1 MDTLRSQLKEV
12 QGHLADRDKKYRQ
25 LNHEYREAR
34 DQWAATKE
42 DYETRIRKLEAENNL
57 LRGGH
62 GLTLTQA
69 EKDEVENRFRKT
81 TNELAAKT
89 KQCEALQHQLR
100 LLQNRTAPAQAVA
113 QDIPEG
119 HVVSLFTKLRERIRN
134 ASMKRFSESTDT
146 SLIPQKSREELDQ
159 LSSKWESYMG
169 SQMVGYLLRALI
181 WRYVHSALFMKP
193 GRIWGQDTRNMLRTL
208 SGMMTPKVSDV
219 EYQAWRMETGRLLHQ
234 SCEVDATVLDAVMK
248 QIYEATK
255 HFATGKNTE
264 ELKKSIGEIVMIGA
278 ELSDIFVRSHYEP
291 LMSNKPGSGLTRGF
305 PFQEETMEIKAKLG
319 SQHVVDMMITPCLLK
334 KDGDYS
340 VLAKAEV
347 VRQGPMGGA
356 SAAPAASAA
365 AEEEEEEEEER
376 ELVFAP
382 PQAKNHNFNSILQD
396 LRRRNLSV
404 GNRLRSIRED
414 AAFVAEV
421 AAAFG
426 PGRPRPVVANERC
439 GSWYVHPRSKA
450 ASAYFK
456 STDGHFGQW
465 RFSARRLNLHL
476 LDLVGERDGC
486 VVVDS
491 TRRGKRMPDALS
503 KTVPIWCCVL
513 NNALFPAS
521 PEREEGEGGGD
532 GDADGDAGGRPLA
545 FDIHVPPNVVSD
557 SERAQMRARIP
568 EHVALLRS
576 LGLDLAALRRKLK
589 KPLRPIWVT
598 QESRL
603 APTAVV
609 FEDYHPVICCTSS
622 RRVVGAEMSE
632 GGYIQGAGD
641 DTEHWALGLTPPVFW
656 EHADLLLST
665 PEPDLPDLV
674 RSLVARH
681 ASSAAASAP
690 KEIAPCLSV
699 SALPMA
705 EQPSS
710 TCIVALHAKATDAS
724 SWRKSP
730 VLMEVGI
737 GKHKVASR
745 NLRLALPHICT
756 FVQQYLAERGSARLL
771 IACESGKDLSVG
783 VALALLCEFQD
794 AEGSLGPRRERP
806 DVNKGVIKVKL
817 GSIMTR
823 FPEANPSR
831 ATLQSVNSYL
841 MG

>member
-1 MDTLRSQLKEV
+1 MGSASV
-12 QGHLADRDKKYRQ
+12 
-25 LNHEYREAR
+25 
-34 DQWAATKE
+34 
-42 DYETRIRKLEAENNL
+42 
-57 LRGGH
+57 
-62 GLTLTQA
+62 
-69 EKDEVENRFRKT
+69 
-81 TNELAAKT
+81 
-89 KQCEALQHQLR
+89 
-100 LLQNRTAPAQAVA
+100 APA
-113 QDIPEG
+113 
-119 HVVSLFTKLRERIRN
+119 
-134 ASMKRFSESTDT
+134 T
-146 SLIPQKSREELDQ
+146 S
-159 LSSKWESYMG
+159 
-169 SQMVGYLLRALI
+169 
-181 WRYVHSALFMKP
+181 
-193 GRIWGQDTRNMLRTL
+193 
-208 SGMMTPKVSDV
+208 
-219 EYQAWRMETGRLLHQ
+219 
-234 SCEVDATVLDAVMK
+234 
-248 QIYEATK
+248 
-255 HFATGKNTE
+255 
-264 ELKKSIGEIVMIGA
+264 
-278 ELSDIFVRSHYEP
+278 
-291 LMSNKPGSGLTRGF
+291 
-305 PFQEETMEIKAKLG
+305 
-319 SQHVVDMMITPCLLK
+319 
-334 KDGDYS
+334 
-340 VLAKAEV
+340 
-347 VRQGPMGGA
+347 
-356 SAAPAASAA
+356 A
-365 AEEEEEEEEER
+365 AEEEEEEA
-376 ELVFAP
+376 ELVLAP
-382 PQAKNHNFNSILQD
+382 PQPKNHNFNSILQD
-396 LRRRNLSV
+396 LRRHNLSM

-426 PGRPRPVVANERC
+426 PGRRPRPVVANERC
-439 GSWYVHPRSKA
+439 GSWYVHPRSRA

-513 NNALFPAS
+513 NNALFPTS
-521 PEREEGEGGGD
+521 PERGEGD
-532 GDADGDAGGRPLA
+532 GDAEGDAGGRPLA

-568 EHVALLRS
+568 EHVALLKS
-576 LGLDLAALRRKLK
+576 LGLDLPALRRKLK

-603 APTAVV
+603 APTDVV
-609 FEDYHPVICCTSS
+609 FEDYHPIICCTSS

-665 PEPDLPDLV
+665 PEPVLPDLV
-674 RSLVARH
+674 RSLVASH

-690 KEIAPCLSV
+690 KEIAPCLLV
-699 SALPMA
+699 SSLPIS

-745 NLRLALPHICT
+745 NLRLALPHICA
-756 FVQQYLAERGSARLL
+756 FVQQYFERTAAEAEDPDLAQHRSARVL

-794 AEGSLGPRRERP
+794 AEGNLGPRRERP

-817 GSIMTR
+817 GSIMTK

>member
-1 MDTLRSQLKEV
+1 
-12 QGHLADRDKKYRQ
+12 
-25 LNHEYREAR
+25 
-34 DQWAATKE
+34 
-42 DYETRIRKLEAENNL
+42 
-57 LRGGH
+57 
-62 GLTLTQA
+62 
-69 EKDEVENRFRKT
+69 
-81 TNELAAKT
+81 
-89 KQCEALQHQLR
+89 
-100 LLQNRTAPAQAVA
+100 
-113 QDIPEG
+113 
-119 HVVSLFTKLRERIRN
+119 
-134 ASMKRFSESTDT
+134 
-146 SLIPQKSREELDQ
+146 
-159 LSSKWESYMG
+159 
-169 SQMVGYLLRALI
+169 
-181 WRYVHSALFMKP
+181 
-193 GRIWGQDTRNMLRTL
+193 
-208 SGMMTPKVSDV
+208 
-219 EYQAWRMETGRLLHQ
+219 
-234 SCEVDATVLDAVMK
+234 
-248 QIYEATK
+248 
-255 HFATGKNTE
+255 
-264 ELKKSIGEIVMIGA
+264 
-278 ELSDIFVRSHYEP
+278 
-291 LMSNKPGSGLTRGF
+291 
-305 PFQEETMEIKAKLG
+305 
-319 SQHVVDMMITPCLLK
+319 
-334 KDGDYS
+334 
-340 VLAKAEV
+340 
-347 VRQGPMGGA
+347 MGGT
-356 SAAPAASAA
+356 SAAPPDPS
-365 AEEEEEEEEER
+365 AEEEEEEP
-376 ELVFAP
+376 VFAP

-396 LRRRNLSV
+396 LRRRSLSM

-426 PGRPRPVVANERC
+426 PPGRPRPVVANERC
-439 GSWYVHPRSKA
+439 GSWYVPPRSKA

-513 NNALFPAS
+513 NNALFPT
-521 PEREEGEGGGD
+521 PPGREEGDGEGN
-532 GDADGDAGGRPLA
+532 GDAGDPPPA
-545 FDIHVPPNVVSD
+545 FDVHVPPNVVSD

-568 EHVALLRS
+568 EHVALLKS
-576 LGLDLAALRRKLK
+576 LDVDLPALRRKLR

-603 APTAVV
+603 APTDAV
-609 FEDYHPVICCTSS
+609 FEDYHPIICCTSS

-665 PEPDLPDLV
+665 PEPDLPDLI
-674 RSLVARH
+674 RSLVASH

-690 KEIAPCLSV
+690 KEIAPCLFV
-699 SALPMA
+699 SALPIA
-705 EQPSS
+705 EQLSS
-710 TCIVALHAKATDAS
+710 TCVVAMHAKTTDSS

-730 VLMEVGI
+730 VLMDVGI

-745 NLRLALPHICT
+745 NLRLALPHICA
-756 FVQQYLAERGSARLL
+756 FVQRHLERTVAEAEDPDPAQHGCGRVL

-783 VALALLCEFQD
+783 VALALLCQFQD
-794 AEGSLGPRRERP
+794 AEGNLAPRRERP

>member
-1 MDTLRSQLKEV
+1 
-12 QGHLADRDKKYRQ
+12 
-25 LNHEYREAR
+25 
-34 DQWAATKE
+34 
-42 DYETRIRKLEAENNL
+42 
-57 LRGGH
+57 
-62 GLTLTQA
+62 
-69 EKDEVENRFRKT
+69 
-81 TNELAAKT
+81 
-89 KQCEALQHQLR
+89 
-100 LLQNRTAPAQAVA
+100 
-113 QDIPEG
+113 
-119 HVVSLFTKLRERIRN
+119 
-134 ASMKRFSESTDT
+134 
-146 SLIPQKSREELDQ
+146 
-159 LSSKWESYMG
+159 
-169 SQMVGYLLRALI
+169 
-181 WRYVHSALFMKP
+181 
-193 GRIWGQDTRNMLRTL
+193 
-208 SGMMTPKVSDV
+208 
-219 EYQAWRMETGRLLHQ
+219 
-234 SCEVDATVLDAVMK
+234 
-248 QIYEATK
+248 
-255 HFATGKNTE
+255 
-264 ELKKSIGEIVMIGA
+264 
-278 ELSDIFVRSHYEP
+278 
-291 LMSNKPGSGLTRGF
+291 
-305 PFQEETMEIKAKLG
+305 
-319 SQHVVDMMITPCLLK
+319 
-334 KDGDYS
+334 
-340 VLAKAEV
+340 
-347 VRQGPMGGA
+347 MGGA
-356 SAAPAASAA
+356 SAAPATS
-365 AEEEEEEEEER
+365 AEEEGEEE
-376 ELVFAP
+376 LAFAP

-396 LRRRNLSV
+396 LRRSNLSM

-486 VVVDS
+486 VLVDS

-513 NNALFPAS
+513 NNALFPTS
-521 PEREEGEGGGD
+521 PEREKGD
-532 GDADGDAGGRPLA
+532 GDADGDGDTDAEGHAGGHPLV

-568 EHVALLRS
+568 EHVALLKS

-603 APTAVV
+603 APMDVV

-674 RSLVARH
+674 RSLVASH

-699 SALPMA
+699 SALPIA

-745 NLRLALPHICT
+745 NLRPALPHICA
-756 FVQQYLAERGSARLL
+756 FVRQYFERTAAEAEGPDLARHGSAQVL

-794 AEGSLGPRRERP
+794 AEGRLGPRRERP

-817 GSIMTR
+817 GSIMTK

>member
-1 MDTLRSQLKEV
+1 
-12 QGHLADRDKKYRQ
+12 
-25 LNHEYREAR
+25 
-34 DQWAATKE
+34 
-42 DYETRIRKLEAENNL
+42 
-57 LRGGH
+57 
-62 GLTLTQA
+62 
-69 EKDEVENRFRKT
+69 
-81 TNELAAKT
+81 
-89 KQCEALQHQLR
+89 
-100 LLQNRTAPAQAVA
+100 
-113 QDIPEG
+113 
-119 HVVSLFTKLRERIRN
+119 
-134 ASMKRFSESTDT
+134 
-146 SLIPQKSREELDQ
+146 
-159 LSSKWESYMG
+159 
-169 SQMVGYLLRALI
+169 
-181 WRYVHSALFMKP
+181 
-193 GRIWGQDTRNMLRTL
+193 
-208 SGMMTPKVSDV
+208 
-219 EYQAWRMETGRLLHQ
+219 
-234 SCEVDATVLDAVMK
+234 
-248 QIYEATK
+248 
-255 HFATGKNTE
+255 
-264 ELKKSIGEIVMIGA
+264 
-278 ELSDIFVRSHYEP
+278 
-291 LMSNKPGSGLTRGF
+291 
-305 PFQEETMEIKAKLG
+305 
-319 SQHVVDMMITPCLLK
+319 
-334 KDGDYS
+334 
-340 VLAKAEV
+340 
-347 VRQGPMGGA
+347 MGGA
-356 SAAPAASAA
+356 SAAPPSSW
-365 AEEEEEEEEER
+365 AEEE

-404 GNRLRSIRED
+404 GNRLRSVRED

-426 PGRPRPVVANERC
+426 AGRPRPVVANERC

-521 PEREEGEGGGD
+521 PERGE
-532 GDADGDAGGRPLA
+532 GDADADAEDGGGGRPLA
-545 FDIHVPPNVVSD
+545 FDVHVPPNVVSD

-568 EHVALLRS
+568 EHVALLKS
-576 LGLDLAALRRKLK
+576 LDVDLPALRRKLR

-603 APTAVV
+603 APTDVV
-609 FEDYHPVICCTSS
+609 FEDYHPIICCISS

-674 RSLVARH
+674 RSLVANH
-681 ASSAAASAP
+681 ASSATAFAP
-690 KEIAPCLSV
+690 KEIAPCLFV
-699 SALPMA
+699 SGLPIA

-710 TCIVALHAKATDAS
+710 TCIVAIHAKATDAS

-745 NLRLALPHICT
+745 NLRLALPHICA
-756 FVQQYLAERGSARLL
+756 FVQQYLERTAAEAEDAGLVRPGSGRVL

-783 VALALLCEFQD
+783 VALALLCQFQD

>member
-1 MDTLRSQLKEV
+1 
-12 QGHLADRDKKYRQ
+12 
-25 LNHEYREAR
+25 
-34 DQWAATKE
+34 
-42 DYETRIRKLEAENNL
+42 
-57 LRGGH
+57 
-62 GLTLTQA
+62 
-69 EKDEVENRFRKT
+69 
-81 TNELAAKT
+81 
-89 KQCEALQHQLR
+89 
-100 LLQNRTAPAQAVA
+100 
-113 QDIPEG
+113 
-119 HVVSLFTKLRERIRN
+119 
-134 ASMKRFSESTDT
+134 
-146 SLIPQKSREELDQ
+146 
-159 LSSKWESYMG
+159 
-169 SQMVGYLLRALI
+169 
-181 WRYVHSALFMKP
+181 
-193 GRIWGQDTRNMLRTL
+193 
-208 SGMMTPKVSDV
+208 
-219 EYQAWRMETGRLLHQ
+219 
-234 SCEVDATVLDAVMK
+234 
-248 QIYEATK
+248 
-255 HFATGKNTE
+255 
-264 ELKKSIGEIVMIGA
+264 
-278 ELSDIFVRSHYEP
+278 
-291 LMSNKPGSGLTRGF
+291 
-305 PFQEETMEIKAKLG
+305 
-319 SQHVVDMMITPCLLK
+319 
-334 KDGDYS
+334 
-340 VLAKAEV
+340 
-347 VRQGPMGGA
+347 MGGA
-356 SAAPAASAA
+356 SAAPQTSS
-365 AEEEEEEEEER
+365 AEEEEEEAA
-376 ELVFAP
+376 FAP
-382 PQAKNHNFNSILQD
+382 PQTKNHNFNSILQD

-426 PGRPRPVVANERC
+426 PPGRRRRPVVANERC
-439 GSWYVHPRSKA
+439 GSWYVPPRSKA

-513 NNALFPAS
+513 NNALFPA
-521 PEREEGEGGGD
+521 PPGREKGDGDGD
-532 GDADGDAGGRPLA
+532 GDADADADAGAEGDAGGPPLA
-545 FDIHVPPNVVSD
+545 FDVHVPPNVVSD

-576 LGLDLAALRRKLK
+576 LGVDLPALRRKLR

-603 APTAVV
+603 APTDVV
-609 FEDYHPVICCTSS
+609 FEDYHPIICCTSS
-622 RRVVGAEMSE
+622 RQVVGAEMSE

-641 DTEHWALGLTPPVFW
+641 DTENWAFGLTPPVFW

-665 PEPDLPDLV
+665 PEPDLPDLI
-674 RSLVARH
+674 RSLVASH

-690 KEIAPCLSV
+690 KEIAPRLFA
-699 SALPMA
+699 SALPIA

-710 TCIVALHAKATDAS
+710 TCVVAMHAKATDAS
-724 SWRKSP
+724 SWWKSP
-730 VLMEVGI
+730 VLMDVGI

-745 NLRLALPHICT
+745 NLRLALPHICA
-756 FVQQYLAERGSARLL
+756 FVQQYLERAGAEAEDAGLTQSGSGRVL

-783 VALALLCEFQD
+783 VALALLCRFQE
-794 AEGSLGPRRERP
+794 AEGNLGPRRERP